1 MFFHSKNAAKIR
13 LFFDICKYFRRKI
26 RKTYNL
32 QNRECKIGGVNDYQG
47 KLAALYGKHLLRK
60 TGILSAR
67 MRILRIDNYPA
78 CERVSQT

>member
-1 MFFHSKNAAKIR
+1 MIPRVIYKVFDYDAK
-13 LFFDICKYFRRKI
+13 K
-26 RKTYNL
+26 
-32 QNRECKIGGVNDYQG
+32 G

-78 CERVSQT
+78 CERVS